1 MAPEV
6 FHGLLDP
13 LGSAQVHRGIL
24 TSIGFPKGT
33 TKILRNP
40 RLSWHQSIPRN
51 TWKSGSTTSNTI
63 TIMHHF
69 TCYFS
74 VITIAYDDG
83 TLEFYG
89 EALACNS

>member
-13 LGSAQVHRGIL
+13 LGSAQVHSGIL

-40 RLSWHQSIPRN
+40 RLSWHQSIPPG
-51 TWKSGSTTSNTI
+51 TPGSL
-63 TIMHHF
+63 
-69 TCYFS
+69 
-74 VITIAYDDG
+74 VAPLLQ
-83 TLEFYG
+83 TL
-89 EALACNS
+89 